1 MFEHPFACVR
11 CFRACPLWPLA
22 QRAAVGHPC
31 RFCFHHADGHYLLGL
46 LYYYGDGV
54 EESKPRALAFF
65 KEAARLG
72 HAHAHVNAGH
82 MLEHGVA
89 TSADATAAY
98 AFYRQ
103 AAVRWR
109 DVEACVRAAALL
121 YEGRVSAQ
129 IASWEQGMRTAKEA
143 SCTHSTVAAE
153 HGGAERCVLY
163 CSRRGHALGMSGGT
177 AACCGGIT
185 VGT

>member
-1 MFEHPFACVR
+1 MCCIDTSIGET
-11 CFRACPLWPLA
+11 LA
-22 QRAAVGHPC
+22 QRAHVRH
-31 RFCFHHADGHYLLGL
+31 RADGHYLLGL
-46 LYYYGDGV
+46 LYFYGDGV

-72 HAHAHVNAGH
+72 HVHAHVNAGH
-82 MLEHGVA
+82 MLEHGIA

-129 IASWEQGMRTAKEA
+129 ITSWEQGMRTAKEA
-143 SCTHSTVAAE
+143 SCT
-153 HGGAERCVLY
+153 G
-163 CSRRGHALGMSGGT
+163 CSRKQHGDQARLDWALYAVCCRCRPHALG
-177 AACCGGIT
+177 I
-185 VGT
+185 